1 MNHKVRTVSIIN
13 QSKGLILLLG
23 LSAIFFSFVSP
34 IQNSSLIAVAGS
46 ALVALT
52 VYALILFVLRLISAL
67 IPISQKSRKSLALAA
82 TSVIVFLLLMQSIG
96 QLSFRDGIAILPIT
110 VILYLYIGYLSQKRA
125 RVPKRIS

>member
-1 MNHKVRTVSIIN
+1 VSIIN